1 MSVTF
6 LVYADLASLACMP
19 SALYVSP
26 MFFLHFFYFCNGETI
41 SKEISGTTEQIFTK
55 FTGLVELCKG
65 CFVTTR

>member
-26 MFFLHFFYFCNGETI
+26 MFFLHFFI
-41 SKEISGTTEQIFTK
+41 
-55 FTGLVELCKG
+55 
-65 CFVTTR
+65 FVTVKLLAKRSQELLNRSSLNLQGW